1 MKLIERQFAI
11 FSQKM
16 RSVALTILALAL
28 TITSLAALSCCLPLS
43 AASPPVAADT
53 RQSVERPP
61 IVGLAHVGFFV
72 SNIAK
77 ADEFY
82 GHILGFAHF
91 SLDKSP
97 GVLMLNY
104 YKVNDHQ
111 FIEIYPGLKGDE
123 QDRLSHVAFETTDAR
138 QLRDYLAAKGVKV
151 PASLK
156 PGLDKN
162 LSFMVDDPEGRRIE
176 FVQYVPGS
184 LHANK
189 NGKLEP
195 NTRVSSH
202 MIHAGFIVHDRA
214 AEDKFYK
221 DILGFS
227 VMWYGGMKD
236 GETNWVDMR
245 VPNGHDWIEYMLR
258 VNNPSV
264 KTRGVM
270 NHFALGVASIQP
282 AYRTILD
289 HGGKPPQPP
298 KIGRDGKWQLNLYD
312 PDLTR
317 VELMEFKQARPPC
330 CSPMH
335 AN

>member
-1 MKLIERQFAI
+1 MGLIPSSFAI
-11 FSQKM
+11 FSQEK
-16 RSVALTILALAL
+16 RSIALTIVWLAL
-28 TITSLAALSCCLPLS
+28 TITFSAALACLPVS
-43 AASPPVAADT
+43 AAPPPVAAAT

-61 IVGLAHVGFFV
+61 IVGLAHVGFLA
-72 SNIAK
+72 SDLAK
-77 ADEFY
+77 ADQFY
-82 GHILGFAHF
+82 GHVLGFAHF
-91 SLDKSP
+91 SLNKSP

-111 FIEIYPGLKGDE
+111 FIEIYPGLKGDA
-123 QDRLSHVAFETTDAR
+123 QDRLSHIAFETTNAR
-138 QLRDYLAAKGVKV
+138 QLRDYLAAKGIKV
-151 PASLK
+151 PPSLK

-176 FVQYVPGS
+176 FVQYMPNS
-184 LHANK
+184 IHAGK
-189 NGKLEP
+189 NGALQP
-195 NTRVSSH
+195 NTRVSSR

-221 DILGFS
+221 DILGFT

-236 GETNWVDMR
+236 DETNWVDMR
-245 VPNGHDWIEYMLR
+245 VPDGHDWIEYMLR
-258 VNNPSV
+258 VNSPSV

-270 NHFALGVASIQP
+270 NHMALGVADIQT
-282 AYRTILD
+282 AYHAVLD
-289 HGGKPPQPP
+289 HGGTPPQPP

-317 VELMEFKQARPPC
+317 VELMEFKPAQTPC

-335 AN
+335 